1 MTRPSLEAALVDAVP
16 IAPVLDIAVP
26 VFNEEAELEASVRR
40 LHTYLADSLPYT
52 ARITIVDNASTDG
65 TVLIAHRL
73 AAELDGVQVV
83 HLNQKGR
90 GHALS
95 TVWTASD
102 AAVLAYMDVDLATD
116 LTALLPLVAPLIS
129 GHSDVAIG
137 SRLTRSA
144 RVVRGPKRELISRS
158 YNLLLHGAL
167 ATRFFDAQCGFKAIR
182 AEVAEALLPLVQDT
196 GWFFDTELLVL
207 AERSGCASTRCR
219 WTGSTTPTVGWTC
232 CPPRSPICAVWREWA
247 EPCSPVRYPSRPS
260 GAAWGGGRS
269 HLPLLVY
276 PVRWCAS
283 CCVSASSVWRAPW
296 PMPACTWRRRRSS
309 ERRSPTCARCWSRPC

>member
-16 IAPVLDIAVP
+16 TAPVLDIAVP

-116 LTALLPLVAPLIS
+116 SP
-129 GHSDVAIG
+129 
-137 SRLTRSA
+137 R
-144 RVVRGPKRELISRS
+144 
-158 YNLLLHGAL
+158 Y
-167 ATRFFDAQCGFKAIR
+167 
-182 AEVAEALLPLVQDT
+182 
-196 GWFFDTELLVL
+196 
-207 AERSGCASTRCR
+207 CR
-219 WTGSTTPTVGWTC
+219 WW
-232 CPPRSPICAVWREWA
+232 PR
-247 EPCSPVRYPSRPS
+247 
-260 GAAWGGGRS
+260 
-269 HLPLLVY
+269 
-276 PVRWCAS
+276 
-283 CCVSASSVWRAPW
+283 
-296 PMPACTWRRRRSS
+296 
-309 ERRSPTCARCWSRPC
+309 